1 MPNNEPVGN
10 RHQLRV
16 WLKLALETGLLEKLP
31 PQYEPDD
38 SQRPQ
43 STEQYARQLLAELK
57 DPDASK
63 RPLRQ
68 IIADARRFR
77 DWVDFRRKVNVRN
90 ILADGAVATVPER
103 LPSFEQVAEDY
114 RRRRDLD
121 GANSRS
127 NPMWDDW
134 LDG

>member
-1 MPNNEPVGN
+1 MPKNEPAGN

-38 SQRPQ
+38 AQRPQ
-43 STEQYARQLLAELK
+43 PTDQYARQLLAELK

-63 RPLRQ
+63 RPLRE
-68 IIADARRFR
+68 IVADTRRFR
-77 DWVDFRRKVNVRN
+77 DWIDFRRKVNVRN
-90 ILADGAVATVPER
+90 ILAEGTVATVPER
-103 LPSFEQVAEDY
+103 LPSFQQLAEDY
-114 RRRRDLD
+114 RRRRDQAAAD
-121 GANSRS
+121 AKS

-134 LDG
+134 LDV